1 MPGESQNG
9 MQCHEFEALLTDLL
23 DGKLSGAREVSFRAH
38 ARVCPKCGPLFAEVE
53 AGQHWLKALE
63 EVEPPANL
71 VNNILTATSGIDSYR
86 LQAAAPAR
94 RQPSLVERIREW
106 AASFAGPVWSTVRQP
121 RFAMSFGMA
130 FFSLSVAL
138 SVAGVKPADLKQV
151 DLSPNG
157 LRRTYYSTTSRVV
170 KYYDNIRLV
179 YEIESRVRDIKRA
192 TTPNEPETRQ
202 KEEKEREK
210 ERKNN
215 TNRDPEPRQERNYS
229 RDENQPVLASLPE
242 EPPAMS
248 VTPMR
253 RLV

>member
-63 EVEPPANL
+63 EGEPPANL

-138 SVAGVKPADLKQV
+138 SVAGVKPADLRQI
-151 DLSPNG
+151 S
-157 LRRTYYSTTSRVV
+157 LRPSAIRHTYYTTQAKVV
-170 KYYDNIRLV
+170 RYYENVRIV
-179 YEIESRVRDIKRA
+179 YEVESRVREIKRTVA
-192 TTPNEPETRQ
+192 PAEPGPKKSRPAQQ
-202 KEEKEREK
+202 K
-210 ERKNN
+210 
-215 TNRDPEPRQERNYS
+215 
-229 RDENQPVLASLPE
+229 
-242 EPPAMS
+242 
-248 VTPMR
+248 
-253 RLV
+253 